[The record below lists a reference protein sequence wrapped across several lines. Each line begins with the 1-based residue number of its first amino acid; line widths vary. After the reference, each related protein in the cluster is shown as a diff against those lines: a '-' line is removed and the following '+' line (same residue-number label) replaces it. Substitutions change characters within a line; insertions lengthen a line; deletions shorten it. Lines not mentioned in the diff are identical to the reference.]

1 MSNNQNTIKVLGS
14 LIQVLHDGHQGMS
27 SVASQI
33 QHESAKRFL
42 LEQSQLRA
50 EYAAELENE
59 LHRLGVHDVKEGGTA
74 IGTAQRIWGDIKAKM
89 GAGDAS
95 MLETVAQEEEEASR
109 VYSEAIDKNMLPG
122 DVRDMLRQQSAQ
134 ILASL
139 DTLRELRAGN
149 AQ

>member
-1 MSNNQNTIKVLGS
+1 MSNNANTVKVLRS

-27 SVASQI
+27 SIAAQI
-33 QHESAKRFL
+33 QHEPAKHFL

-50 EYAAELENE
+50 EFAAELENE

-74 IGTAQRIWGDIKAKM
+74 TGTAQRIWGDLKAKM

-95 MLETVAQEEEEASR
+95 LLETVAEEEEDASR
-109 VYSEAIDKNMLPG
+109 AYADAIDRNMLPG
-122 DVRDMLRQQSAQ
+122 DIRDMMREQSAQ
-134 ILASL
+134 ILSAL

-149 AQ
+149 AG